1 MRDSVL
7 VPAFYEIVADY
18 ERRFHDAEMNSSL
31 PDIPDMRAI
40 EEFVESINRRVVT
53 GEIG

>member
-1 MRDSVL
+1 
-7 VPAFYEIVADY
+7 
-18 ERRFHDAEMNSSL
+18 MNSSL
-31 PDIPDMRAI
+31 PDNPDMRAI